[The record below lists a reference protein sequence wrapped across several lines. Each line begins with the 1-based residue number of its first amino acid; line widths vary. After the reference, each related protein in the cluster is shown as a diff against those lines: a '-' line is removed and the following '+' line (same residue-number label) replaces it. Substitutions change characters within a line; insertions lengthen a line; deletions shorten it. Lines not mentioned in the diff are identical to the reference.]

1 MITGR
6 ADGEA
11 MNQVRKWIAPAVQ
24 CVAMT
29 TWFCVDAEAMPDVL
43 DVQPNANHPEWGKDK
58 HDECVGV

>member
-6 ADGEA
+6 DNEENESREK
-11 MNQVRKWIAPAVQ
+11 MDSPHLQ

-29 TWFCVDAEAMPDVL
+29 TWFCVDTEAMPDVL